1 MTMEDT
7 GNAGVV
13 RAFYADLWE
22 KGDLARLPTLMHEDV
37 AFQGTFGQTMHGQ
50 EAFAAYVRSVRHAFS
65 TYRCEVVDLLS
76 DGDRVATRVRFSG
89 RHDAGPFLDF
99 APSGR
104 ELAWEGVGFFTL
116 DAGRIR
122 HLWVMGDMLGLLG
135 QLRA

>member
-1 MTMEDT
+1 MSTDLQA
-7 GNAGVV
+7 NAQVV

-22 KGDLARLPTLMHEDV
+22 QADLSRLPALMHQDV
-37 AFQGTFGQTMHGQ
+37 AFQGTFGQVMRGQ
-50 EAFAAYVRSVRHAFS
+50 DAFAAYVRGVRHAFS
-65 TYRCEVVDLLS
+65 TYRCEVVDLLT
-76 DGDRVATRVRFSG
+76 DGDKVAARVRFSG

-99 APSGR
+99 APTGR

-122 HLWVMGDMLGLLG
+122 HLWVIGDMHGLLG